1 MRSIVQTLYD
11 RLLRE
16 RLPRKLAVC
25 NGVTARAARLLDAT
39 DVIPDYEAALVDG
52 IRTCVRRG
60 DEVVVVGGGYGVSSV
75 VAARRAGPDGSVT
88 TYEGAAEH
96 VDLVAETCSL
106 NGVADRVTVEHAAVG
121 SDPNLYTDA
130 GSARPV
136 RPVDLRACDV
146 LVLDCEGAETEILA
160 DVRPLPR
167 SVVVETHGQFDA
179 PPATVRAALTDRG
192 LTVDSETTMDA
203 TLGMSVFVARNRDG
217 DGGSSADTG

>member
-1 MRSIVQTLYD
+1 MRSTVQALYD

-52 IRTCVRRG
+52 IRRCVRRG
-60 DEVVVVGGGYGVSSV
+60 DDVVVVGGGYGVSSV
-75 VAARRAGPDGSVT
+75 VAADHVGPEGSVI

-96 VDLVAETCSL
+96 VDLVVETCSL
-106 NGVADRVTVEHAAVG
+106 NGVSDCVTVEHAVVG
-121 SDPNLYTDA
+121 SDPNLYTRS
-130 GSARPV
+130 GGARSVP
-136 RPVDLRACDV
+136 PAELRACDV

-167 SVVVETHGQFDA
+167 SIVVETHGQFDA
-179 PPATVRAALTDRG
+179 PPARVRAVLTDRG
-192 LTVDSETTMDA
+192 LSMESETPMDSA
-203 TLGMSVFVARNRDG
+203 LGMSVLVAGTG
-217 DGGSSADTG
+217 DESEAE

>member
-1 MRSIVQTLYD
+1 MRSTAQALYD

-52 IRTCVRRG
+52 IRRCVRRG
-60 DEVVVVGGGYGVSSV
+60 DDVVVVGGGYGVSSV
-75 VAARRAGPDGSVT
+75 VAADCAGPEGSVT

-96 VDLVAETCSL
+96 VDLAVETCSL
-106 NGVADRVTVEHAAVG
+106 NDVDDRVTVEHAAVG

-130 GSARPV
+130 GDPRSVGPA
-136 RPVDLRACDV
+136 DLQTCDV
-146 LVLDCEGAETEILA
+146 LVLDCEGAETEILTG
-160 DVRPLPR
+160 VRPLPR

-179 PPATVRAALTDRG
+179 PPATVRAVLTDRG
-192 LTVDSETTMDA
+192 LPVESETTMDA
-203 TLGMSVFVARNRDG
+203 TLGMSVFVAGEADG
-217 DGGSSADTG
+217 PEAE